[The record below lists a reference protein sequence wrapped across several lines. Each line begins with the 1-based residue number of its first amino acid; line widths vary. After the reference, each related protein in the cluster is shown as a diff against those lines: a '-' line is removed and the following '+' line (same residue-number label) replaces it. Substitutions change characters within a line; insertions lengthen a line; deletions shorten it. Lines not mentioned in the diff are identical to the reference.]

1 MSYIA
6 INAESRHGG
15 FPPPDCTFDS
25 CRDDRAEQIRQAKQE
40 WEFTAD
46 SMPQLIL
53 LLDREDH
60 VLRVNRTLEQWG
72 LGRVVDAPGRKIHD
86 LLHPHCHDADCRLK
100 NIWRSSVDQMAQDL
114 AVEYQTED
122 KFLQRH
128 LNLHFRFHR
137 SPLDPAAGSIV
148 AVISDISDI
157 KQAERKMQNWND
169 ELERRVE
176 ENTFALISTNIRLQ
190 QEIEKQRFIAEKL
203 ERSRREYSQLVEA
216 MNQGLAILDRQGKI
230 TYANQHFCDTLGHPR
245 DEILGRTP
253 VEYAAA
259 ENRIAV
265 ERHMAERIRGG
276 TATYVASLEGP
287 QGQKFR
293 IKISPTL
300 LSENQGDATG
310 SFAVIADNVE
320 PMSTKPLPPEAGTE
334 NGEQHSHADQS
345 RFESEHERRMLT
357 AQVLSAQEKE
367 RKRIASELHDGI
379 GQTLSAIKFYVE
391 NAIRNLNEQ
400 TIENSAQTFGDVI
413 PKLQDAIEEIRRISM
428 DLRPSL
434 LDDIGTLAALAW
446 FCRESQSLY
455 KPLRI
460 ELMHDIGE
468 SDIPSMLK
476 VAIFRIAQEA
486 VNNCARHGR
495 ANCVRISLI
504 NNSGTQIEL
513 TVEDDGRGF
522 DLAETGA
529 TNRNPAGGMGLVS
542 MRERAEFSGG
552 TFSIKSEMGRG
563 TCIRAAWPFQ
573 ETREG
578 L

>member
-6 INAESRHGG
+6 INAESRRSG

-128 LNLHFRFHR
+128 LNLHFRFHC

-190 QEIEKQRFIAEKL
+190 QEIEKQRLIAEKL

-230 TYANQHFCDTLGHPR
+230 TYANQRFCDTLGHPR

-276 TATYVASLEGP
+276 TATYVASLEGT

-460 ELMHDIGE
+460 ELTHDIGE
-468 SDIPSMLK
+468 SDIPSTLK

-504 NNSGTQIEL
+504 NSGTQIEL
-513 TVEDDGRGF
+513 AVEDDGRGF

-552 TFSIKSEMGRG
+552 TFSIRSEMGRG

-573 ETREG
+573 ETRDG